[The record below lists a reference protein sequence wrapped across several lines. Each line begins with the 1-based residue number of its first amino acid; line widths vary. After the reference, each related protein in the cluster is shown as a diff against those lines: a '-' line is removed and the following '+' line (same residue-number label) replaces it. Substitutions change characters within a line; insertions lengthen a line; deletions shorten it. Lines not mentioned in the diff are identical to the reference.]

1 MNWIKVLF
9 VCCFAS
15 LLVFSGTGTTAS
27 ASLIDSADIENF
39 MDKAIQ
45 AKMKEQHIPNA
56 TVSVVSNGKVIFE
69 KGYGYANVE
78 DQTRTNPEMTM
89 FRIGSLSKLF
99 TWTAIMQLVE
109 RGILDLDTD
118 VNEYLDFEIPSK
130 LEGSDQG
137 DSEPITLH
145 HLMTHTPGFEDYADS
160 IFRLSAD
167 KKPSLNEYVRQYMP
181 ARVFPP
187 GEVMAYSN
195 YGTALAGYIV
205 EQVSGMSF
213 PEYVEKNIYQPLG
226 MKHSTF
232 RQPIPEIL
240 SPNMAHGYRY
250 VNGEN
255 FKGEFKLFPNLL
267 GA

>member
-1 MNWIKVLF
+1 MNGFKITLILCWFLSVM
-9 VCCFAS
+9 
-15 LLVFSGTGTTAS
+15 VFSGAQSAS

-78 DQTRTNPEMTM
+78 NQTRTNPEMTM

-130 LEGSDQG
+130 LEGSNQG

-205 EQVSGMSF
+205 EQVSGMPFSGICRK
-213 PEYVEKNIYQPLG
+213 EYL
-226 MKHSTF
+226 STI
-232 RQPIPEIL
+232 RNE
-240 SPNMAHGYRY
+240 A
-250 VNGEN
+250 
-255 FKGEFKLFPNLL
+255 
-267 GA
+267 